1 MNDAQKQLLDSTQ
14 KGVFQFT
21 QIASNLKQS
30 NKIKDSI
37 ISVQSSD
44 IDRLLNIN
52 NTNVKAMVKKDKT
65 IEILKYVV
73 VTQAVILALLVVFK

>member
-21 QIASNLKQS
+21 QLVAGYK
-30 NKIKDSI
+30 KINTAKDSI
-37 ISVQSSD
+37 ITVQSSD
-44 IDRLLNIN
+44 IDRFLEIN

-65 IEILKYVV
+65 IEILKYVTI
-73 VTQAVILALLVVFK
+73 TQAIIFALFVAFK